1 MKKNAYS
8 VRVNLHQGKGR
19 ASIFTTDFS
28 LDYVK
33 INASYRS

>member
-1 MKKNAYS
+1 MKKSEYQ
-8 VRVNLHQGKGR
+8 VRVDLHQGQGR